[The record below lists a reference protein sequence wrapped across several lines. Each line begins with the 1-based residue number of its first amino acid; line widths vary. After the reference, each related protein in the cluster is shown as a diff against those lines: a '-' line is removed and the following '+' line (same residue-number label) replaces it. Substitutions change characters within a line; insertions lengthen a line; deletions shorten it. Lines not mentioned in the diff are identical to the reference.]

1 MLHYYVI
8 MFSSC
13 FCFWSSTEN
22 GCHCKPTKILND
34 FYNLG
39 NDLSRGGVENLVWK
53 RLGMDEETENIW
65 TCHLLH
71 FITIYSLF
79 GFFWSTFYTLFG
91 LLIMYNVTMH
101 FCFGRGYPIL
111 TQVQF
116 PPASCGSRAQ
126 AVWPHRRLPDLCP
139 VLVRWWG
146 CTARAGD
153 VFGFFRWCLWGHTWC
168 MGVG

>member
-1 MLHYYVI
+1 MSLCSHHVSVSDLQLKTGAI
-8 MFSSC
+8 VNPPRS
-13 FCFWSSTEN
+13 WTTST
-22 GCHCKPTKILND
+22 TSATIW
-34 FYNLG
+34 
-39 NDLSRGGVENLVWK
+39 VEEVWK
-53 RLGMDEETENIW
+53 TWCEEGWGWILKIYEHAIYY
-65 TCHLLH
+65 HLFTFWILLVYILH
-71 FITIYSLF
+71 FV
-79 GFFWSTFYTLFG
+79 WSFNYVQC
-91 LLIMYNVTMH
+91 YNAL
-101 FCFGRGYPIL
+101 CFGRGYPIL

>member
-1 MLHYYVI
+1 MSLCSHHVSVSDLQLKTGAI
-8 MFSSC
+8 V
-13 FCFWSSTEN
+13 
-22 GCHCKPTKILND
+22 KPTKILS
-34 FYNLG
+34 LTT
-39 NDLSRGGVENLVWK
+39 LQPRQRSESRRCGKPDVKKVGDGYWK
-53 RLGMDEETENIW
+53 YMNMP
-65 TCHLLH
+65 

-79 GFFWSTFYTLFG
+79 GFFWSTFYTLFD

-153 VFGFFRWCLWGHTWC
+153 VFGFFGGAY
-168 MGVG
+168 GVIHDAWV